1 MPLVSSC
8 TRRSTLGIL
17 DRQLLRVLNLFVAL
31 PTICVPDAMASSL
44 LRLHP
49 CRRHSPH
56 CPLLWPPPCCS
67 TLLVQTG
74 PGRVH
79 FPFSF
84 TSLSSVFQLLHL
96 ILSPVCLCI
105 LSIRACCFYLLGY
118 VRTHRTC
125 PFLLVLCAVRSRQL
139 LLMLQ
144 TCHQVFCCV
153 MCPSC
158 HNTNNHCVVCT
169 SSSPHVLPVFNTMP

>member
-49 CRRHSPH
+49 CRHRSPH

-84 TSLSSVFQLLHL
+84 TALSSAFQLPHL
-96 ILSPVCLCI
+96 ILSPACLCI
-105 LSIRACCFYLLGY
+105 FFNRACCFYLLGNVGIHRAASFLP
-118 VRTHRTC
+118 VRRG
-125 PFLLVLCAVRSRQL
+125 VRSRQL

-144 TCHQVFCCV
+144 TCHLVFYCV
-153 MCPSC
+153 HLKP
-158 HNTNNHCVVCT
+158 
-169 SSSPHVLPVFNTMP
+169 